1 MCEQALGVPRKR
13 TATGLLSAKEPTI
26 MIHARKRIEPSY
38 FMETSKV
45 HPRYIAPNMLFLR
58 LPLFILPIFLFT
70 ILIHAQE
77 AENPTGNP
85 AVAPDEIPLPSKEQ
99 SIIEDPLG
107 SELVQVDWFEEM
119 MEGGVTMIIL
129 GILSVALLAFL
140 IERLVTLRPGRFAP
154 PALLEK
160 VKPLYAEEKF
170 DEIREACKAHPSPAA
185 EIIQHCVDFRD
196 TDFELLQSTTSDI
209 GARVVVDQE
218 EKCQPL
224 SVIAGVAPLLGL
236 LGTMI
241 GMIESFKLVEVFG
254 DEGGASLL
262 AGSISKALITTAV
275 GLILAIPAVLGYHW
289 ARRRVHH
296 IATILEVES
305 EHLLKSWFLSKKSS
319 Q

>member
-1 MCEQALGVPRKR
+1 
-13 TATGLLSAKEPTI
+13 
-26 MIHARKRIEPSY
+26 
-38 FMETSKV
+38 
-45 HPRYIAPNMLFLR
+45 MLLR
-58 LPLFILPIFLFT
+58 LPLFIVPIFLYT
-70 ILIHAQE
+70 ILLNAQE
-77 AENPTGNP
+77 AETPSVDATPPPTEETTKSE
-85 AVAPDEIPLPSKEQ
+85 ASTEDQ
-99 SIIEDPLG
+99 SLIEDPLG
-107 SELVQVDWFEEM
+107 SELVQVDWLEEM
-119 MEGGVTMIIL
+119 LEGGVTMVVL
-129 GILSVALLAFL
+129 GILSIALVAFL
-140 IERLVTLRPGRFAP
+140 IERFITLRANKFAP
-154 PALLEK
+154 RDLIDK
-160 VKPLYAEEKF
+160 VKPLFHEEKF
-170 DEIREACKAHPSPAA
+170 DEIRKACDAHPSPAA
-185 EIIQHCVDFRD
+185 DIIRHCVDYRD

-289 ARRRVHH
+289 SRRRVHH
-296 IATILEVES
+296 IATALEVES
-305 EHLLKSWFLSKKSS
+305 EALLKSWFLSKKSS